1 MNDENLERL
10 EKLQER
16 IESLIEQVGVLK
28 RLAEKAIKN
37 AENWRTLAEESEEHY
52 KQRIYERDWTIGVN

>member
-1 MNDENLERL
+1 MNDENFERL

-16 IESLIEQVGVLK
+16 IESLTEQVGVLK
-28 RLAEKAIKN
+28 RVAEKAIKN
-37 AENWRTLAEESEEHY
+37 AEGWRILAEEAEEHY

>member
-1 MNDENLERL
+1 MNDENFERL

-16 IESLIEQVGVLK
+16 IESLIEQVSVLK
-28 RLAEKAIKN
+28 RLAEKAVKN
-37 AENWRTLAEESEEHY
+37 AEGWRILAEEAEEHY